1 MIKYADAIFFI
12 VLKGRIALSFV
23 FRTTL
28 FFIIICNSLVV
39 SAKELN
45 DFSMLKNMNY
55 ELNRQPWKTYQKLL
69 KQAPQLDDM
78 SPEYKLW
85 WLNRKA
91 QAENLLFL
99 FNKFQQTVA
108 LAQGF
113 INPNTPAM
121 LVGQFNIYNGIIYQ
135 RQGQYQKAQS
145 ALKLAQSVAESNNY
159 TFLAVQAKQ
168 ELAYTRSITELYEL
182 SLTDLQQA
190 YVGAF
195 ALSDDYLIAK
205 ILEVYG
211 AIYGYM
217 HDYDKSIE
225 YYQKALTSYQRL
237 GFPSD
242 IAEAIN
248 GIAATYR
255 YWKKFDLAIDY
266 YQRYEKAIEFSPENI
281 DGKFYA
287 AYGIAMSHA
296 EKGACRQALA
306 SIDKAIKLEGLIDYK
321 AELYKR
327 KAQCLITLNQLAAA
341 EVALDQAQDIFTTF
355 PELIGTHWQIE
366 VIRIRAELEQA
377 KGNNNQAYLLLKQ
390 YNQIQTALIKKN
402 SSDKLLRV
410 RASLEQE
417 RQNVEISLLQ
427 QRAKVQK
434 LQFEQ
439 QEQKNTLQT
448 YMISFSIVFIL
459 MVLIIVFF
467 QRQHNKK
474 LLALSIRDSLS
485 ELYNRRYVFSFLD
498 KLVSATDTEKSQISV
513 MVIDIDDFKQKNDFY
528 GHPFGD
534 YVIREVA
541 KIGRDTLRAED
552 IMGRV
557 GGEEFL
563 CVLPRIDSVQCMLI
577 ANRFVKSV
585 NSHDFIIDT
594 QDNDKQQ
601 VNITISVGI
610 TTTSAEVEDSTQL
623 YEQADKALY
632 QAKENGKNRAVQYE
646 SL

>member
-1 MIKYADAIFFI
+1 MLMRYFFI

-366 VIRIRAELEQA
+366 VLRIRAELEQA

>member
-1 MIKYADAIFFI
+1 MRYFFI

-366 VIRIRAELEQA
+366 VLRIRAELEQA

>member
-1 MIKYADAIFFI
+1 MLMRYFFI

-366 VIRIRAELEQA
+366 VLRIRAELEQA

-498 KLVSATDTEKSQISV
+498 KLVSAMDTEKSQISV